1 MADST
6 SSVLASAP
14 VPSVDLERV
23 EKFTREPFVLEGE
36 DASVALAEGT
46 PRRRALDAALAEIDA
61 GREQPSVEWRRD
73 YSLMLGLERLL
84 SEEEPHL
91 ADGTTLSAHQVDAL
105 SGTLIALVAE
115 LQGDRRATATAGARS
130 RSCPPARWRSR
141 ATTLPDDEPL
151 DWDPAEEAEEEAP
164 RTAGRGSR
172 RRPPLLV
179 RARHRRRQDRRG
191 ARLRRGLAHRRHPDP
206 HPPPQPRG
214 PVPRRAARPRL
225 QEAHLARRCSAATSD
240 PQQAAR

>member
-23 EKFTREPFVLEGE
+23 EKFTREPFLLEGE

-46 PRRRALDAALAEIDA
+46 PRRRAFDAAMAEIEA
-61 GREQPSVEWRRD
+61 GREHPSIAWRRE
-73 YSLMLGLERLL
+73 YSLLLGLERLL

-115 LQGDRRATATAGARS
+115 AQGDQPRNGNGRRAIELRIRLLRKVIPSASLWEPQMWMAMPRFSSRCLSRLGQPSVQQGRSVGPMRLQGATI
-130 RSCPPARWRSR
+130 P
-141 ATTLPDDEPL
+141 
-151 DWDPAEEAEEEAP
+151 
-164 RTAGRGSR
+164 
-172 RRPPLLV
+172 
-179 RARHRRRQDRRG
+179 
-191 ARLRRGLAHRRHPDP
+191 
-206 HPPPQPRG
+206 
-214 PVPRRAARPRL
+214 
-225 QEAHLARRCSAATSD
+225 
-240 PQQAAR
+240 